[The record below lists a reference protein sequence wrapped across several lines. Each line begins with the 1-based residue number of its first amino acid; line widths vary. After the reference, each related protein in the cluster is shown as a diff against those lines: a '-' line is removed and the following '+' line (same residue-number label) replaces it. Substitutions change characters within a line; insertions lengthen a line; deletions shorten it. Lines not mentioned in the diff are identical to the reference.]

1 MIWVFPILR
10 FFKHEKWKHGMKSV
24 CFTLQ
29 VSDEKRR
36 RRSSSSYLEYR
47 RLWRSGHWPNWNR
60 IEPRS
65 VISIQSNRQRH
76 GLFAPR
82 CTATTQQKPPPLPP
96 PQAQSNPFLKPFQ
109 SNVFSGRHPSLLFS
123 LYIVCETVFCILRK
137 ARLPIYKEN
146 CGLSKKKKKSFHKF
160 RCACPIENWHV
171 GPFWSEGGCGTRQCS
186 VEGVGGTGMKFGG
199 VVGTTRGVDMIL
211 IVGSVCIERLFQKD
225 RFMRPLLLLY
235 VLEMR
240 WSITSLG
247 PLMEVGELIPVW
259 SLACLFKRDSDFK
272 MQMVL
277 IIQIGEE
284 NMRDFDLE
292 QIPCTPNLKLCIER
306 DLGSYYHFF
315 YLWNSLSWCAYDVVS
330 TACQNI

>member
-146 CGLSKKKKKSFHKF
+146 CGLSKKKKKIVSQVQMCLSNRELTRGAFLIWRRLRNASVFGRGSGWNWYEIWGVSGHHT
-160 RCACPIENWHV
+160 RCWHDLDRWLGLHRTV
-171 GPFWSEGGCGTRQCS
+171 ISEGPFHAAPSVVVCFGDEVKYYVSRAVDGSGWTNTCMELGLFIQTR
-186 VEGVGGTGMKFGG
+186 FW
-199 VVGTTRGVDMIL
+199 L
-211 IVGSVCIERLFQKD
+211 
-225 RFMRPLLLLY
+225 
-235 VLEMR
+235 
-240 WSITSLG
+240 
-247 PLMEVGELIPVW
+247 
-259 SLACLFKRDSDFK
+259 
-272 MQMVL
+272 
-277 IIQIGEE
+277 
-284 NMRDFDLE
+284 
-292 QIPCTPNLKLCIER
+292 
-306 DLGSYYHFF
+306 
-315 YLWNSLSWCAYDVVS
+315 
-330 TACQNI
+330 